1 MTRRHALVSAAAVTA
16 AGLALAACGAAPSG
30 AREVVTP
37 GAAAS
42 AVAAGATAP
51 AVAGTTATAPVA
63 AGAITGA
70 AVPSAA
76 GCGGSPTVTATATG
90 QVSARPDTLLMDL
103 GVQAKAPT
111 ARAALAADDT
121 KAARLVAV
129 LRAAGVPAADLQT
142 SNLSIGPDYGRHG
155 VTGYTVANVVAV
167 TLTKLASANR
177 ILDEAANA
185 VGNGVQFDNLQFALT
200 NDTAPAIAARVSA
213 VQRAEGRARAMA
225 AAAGVSLGPL
235 CSISD
240 VSSPIAV
247 TSGNSGFASAGVGS
261 SGAAA
266 PPTPIESGSQ
276 SVTAQVTV
284 AYEVAAANG

>member
-1 MTRRHALVSAAAVTA
+1 PA
-16 AGLALAACGAAPSG
+16 
-30 AREVVTP
+30 
-37 GAAAS
+37 
-42 AVAAGATAP
+42 ATA
-51 AVAGTTATAPVA
+51 
-63 AGAITGA
+63 
-70 AVPSAA
+70 
-76 GCGGSPTVTATATG
+76 CGGSPTVTATATG

-103 GVQAKAPT
+103 GVQAKATT
-111 ARAALAADDT
+111 ARGALVADDT
-121 KAARLVAV
+121 KAARLVAA

-185 VGNGVQFDNLQFALT
+185 VGNGIQFDNLQFALT
-200 NDTAPAIAARVSA
+200 NDTAPAIEARVRA

-225 AAAGVSLGPL
+225 TAAGVSLGPL

-240 VSSPIAV
+240 VSSPITV
-247 TSGNSGFASAGVGS
+247 VSGNSGFASAGVGS
-261 SGAAA
+261 SGAAV

-284 AYEVAAANG
+284 AYEVATATG